1 MDKHDIH
8 FELRAI
14 AQEPFAKIALLAQ
27 KGNLLPSAILPYHFI
42 DFEKRVEAHKEAAL
56 FLDFIKHLS
65 TTFSNIELKM
75 PIQFTDARPFSWL
88 GFKVVQHYTYLIDLT
103 NASHVKSSQFRFET
117 LAFNL
122 ENLALLNTYFVEQNI
137 AIAKLQEMVQLAIQM
152 PYQIWMQVLYNQD
165 QIGFVHFYCTKEQDQ
180 TLYLLAGLSPL
191 NVNNNDFAMQNVN
204 QLIQHA
210 RTNYLHIDLGLG
222 DSYEEMLLAN
232 NWQVEVKP
240 YFVVKNK

>member
-1 MDKHDIH
+1 MDKHDTH

-14 AQEPFAKIALLAQ
+14 AQEPFANIALVAQ
-27 KGNLLPSAILPYHFI
+27 QGNLIPAAILPYHFI

-65 TTFSNIELKM
+65 TTFSTIELKM
-75 PIQFTDARPFSWL
+75 PIQFTDARPFTWL
-88 GFKVVQHYTYLIDLT
+88 GFKVVQHYTYLIDLQ
-103 NASHVKSSQFRFET
+103 NASYVQSSSFRFET

-122 ENLALLNTYFVEQNI
+122 ENLALLKAYFIEQNI

>member
-14 AQEPFAKIALLAQ
+14 AQEPFATIALLAEQ
-27 KGNLLPSAILPYHFI
+27 GNLIPAAILPYHFI

-180 TLYLLAGLSPL
+180 TLYLLPGLSPL
-191 NVNNNDFAMQNVN
+191 HASNKDFAMQNVN
-204 QLIQHA
+204 LLIQHA
-210 RTNYLHIDLGLG
+210 RTNYLQIDMGIG
-222 DSYEEMLLAN
+222 DSYEEMLFAN
-232 NWQVEVKP
+232 NWQVQVKP

>member
-1 MDKHDIH
+1 MDKIDTH
-8 FELRAI
+8 FELKTI

-65 TTFSNIELKM
+65 TTFSTIELKM
-75 PIQFTDARPFSWL
+75 PIQFTDARPFTWL
-88 GFKVVQHYTYLIDLT
+88 GFKVVQHYTYLIDLQ
-103 NASHVKSSQFRFET
+103 NASYVQSSSFRFET

-122 ENLALLNTYFVEQNI
+122 ENLALLKAYFIEQNI

>member
-1 MDKHDIH
+1 MDKHDTH

-14 AQEPFAKIALLAQ
+14 AQEPFATIALVSQ
-27 KGNLLPSAILPYHFI
+27 QGNLIPAAILPYHFI

-122 ENLALLNTYFVEQNI
+122 ENLALLNAYFVEQNI
-137 AIAKLQEMVQLAIQM
+137 AIAKLQEMVQVAIQM

-191 NVNNNDFAMQNVN
+191 NVNNNDFAMQNMN

>member
-1 MDKHDIH
+1 MDKHDTH

-14 AQEPFAKIALLAQ
+14 AQEPFATIALVSQ
-27 KGNLLPSAILPYHFI
+27 QGNLIPAAILPYHFI

-88 GFKVVQHYTYLIDLT
+88 GFKVVQHYTYLIDLQH
-103 NASHVKSSQFRFET
+103 ASYVKSSQFRFET

-122 ENLALLNTYFVEQNI
+122 ENLALLNAYFIEQNI

-191 NVNNNDFAMQNVN
+191 NVNNNDFAMQNMN

-222 DSYEEMLLAN
+222 DSYEEMLFAN
-232 NWQVEVKP
+232 NWQVQVKP

>member
-1 MDKHDIH
+1 MDKQIIQ

-14 AQEPFAKIALLAQ
+14 AHEPFATMALLAEQ
-27 KGNLLPSAILPYHFI
+27 GNLIPAAILPYHFI

-65 TTFSNIELKM
+65 TTFSTIELKM

-122 ENLALLNTYFVEQNI
+122 ENLALSNAYFIEQNI

-191 NVNNNDFAMQNVN
+191 NTKNKDFAIQNVN

>member
-14 AQEPFAKIALLAQ
+14 AQEPFATIALVSQ
-27 KGNLLPSAILPYHFI
+27 QGNLIPAAILPYHFI
-42 DFEKRVEAHKEAAL
+42 HFEKRVEAHKEAAL

-75 PIQFTDARPFSWL
+75 PIQFTDARPFTWL

-137 AIAKLQEMVQLAIQM
+137 AIAKLQEMVQLAIKM

>member
-1 MDKHDIH
+1 MDKHDTH

-14 AQEPFAKIALLAQ
+14 AQETFATIALVSQ
-27 KGNLLPSAILPYHFI
+27 QGNLIPAAILPYHFI

-88 GFKVVQHYTYLIDLT
+88 GFKVVQHYTYLIDLQH
-103 NASHVKSSQFRFET
+103 ASYVKSSQFRFET

-191 NVNNNDFAMQNVN
+191 NVNNNDFAMQNMN

-222 DSYEEMLLAN
+222 DSYEEMLFAN
-232 NWQVEVKP
+232 NWQVQVKP

>member
-1 MDKHDIH
+1 MDKHDVH

-14 AQEPFAKIALLAQ
+14 AQEPFATIALLAEQ
-27 KGNLLPSAILPYHFI
+27 GNLIPAAILPYHFI

-65 TTFSNIELKM
+65 TTFSTIELKM

-88 GFKVVQHYTYLIDLT
+88 GFKVVQHYTYLIDLQH
-103 NASHVKSSQFRFET
+103 ASYVKSSQFRFET

-137 AIAKLQEMVQLAIQM
+137 AIAKLQEMVQLAIKM

>member
-1 MDKHDIH
+1 MDKHDVH

-14 AQEPFAKIALLAQ
+14 AQESFATIALVSQ
-27 KGNLLPSAILPYHFI
+27 QGNLIPAAILPYHFI

-75 PIQFTDARPFSWL
+75 PIQFTDARPFTWL
-88 GFKVVQHYTYLIDLT
+88 GFKVVQHYTYLIDLQH
-103 NASHVKSSQFRFET
+103 ASYVKSSQFRFET

-191 NVNNNDFAMQNVN
+191 NVNNNDFAMQNMN

-222 DSYEEMLLAN
+222 DSYEEMLFAN
-232 NWQVEVKP
+232 NWQVQVKP

>member
-1 MDKHDIH
+1 MDKHDVH

-14 AQEPFAKIALLAQ
+14 AQEPFATIALLAEQ
-27 KGNLLPSAILPYHFI
+27 GNLIPAAILPYHFI

-75 PIQFTDARPFSWL
+75 PIQFTDARPFTWL

-122 ENLALLNTYFVEQNI
+122 ENLALLNAYFIEQNI

-222 DSYEEMLLAN
+222 DSYEEMLFAN
-232 NWQVEVKP
+232 NWQVQVKP

>member
-1 MDKHDIH
+1 MDKHDTH

-14 AQEPFAKIALLAQ
+14 AQEPFATIALVSQ
-27 KGNLLPSAILPYHFI
+27 QGNLIPAAILPYHFI

-191 NVNNNDFAMQNVN
+191 NVNNNDFAMQNMN

-222 DSYEEMLLAN
+222 DSYEEMLFAN
-232 NWQVEVKP
+232 NWQVQVKP

>member
-1 MDKHDIH
+1 MDKHDTH

-14 AQEPFAKIALLAQ
+14 AQEPFATIALVSQ
-27 KGNLLPSAILPYHFI
+27 QGNLIPAAILPYHFI

-75 PIQFTDARPFSWL
+75 PIQFTDARPFTWL
-88 GFKVVQHYTYLIDLT
+88 GYKVVQHYTYLIDLT

-122 ENLALLNTYFVEQNI
+122 ENLALLNAYFIEQNI

-222 DSYEEMLLAN
+222 DSYEEMLFAN
-232 NWQVEVKP
+232 NWQVQVKP

>member
-1 MDKHDIH
+1 MDKHDTH

-14 AQEPFAKIALLAQ
+14 AQEPFATIALVSQ
-27 KGNLLPSAILPYHFI
+27 QGNLIPAAILPYHFI

-152 PYQIWMQVLYNQD
+152 SYQIWMQVLYNQD
-165 QIGFVHFYCTKEQDQ
+165 QIGFVHFFCTKEQDQ

-191 NVNNNDFAMQNVN
+191 HIKNKDFAIQNVN

-210 RTNYLHIDLGLG
+210 RTNYLQIDLGLG
-222 DSYEEMLLAN
+222 DSYEEMLFAN
-232 NWQVEVKP
+232 NWQVQVKP

>member
-1 MDKHDIH
+1 MDKHDTH

-14 AQEPFAKIALLAQ
+14 AQEPFATIALVSQ
-27 KGNLLPSAILPYHFI
+27 QGNLIPAAILPYHFI

-88 GFKVVQHYTYLIDLT
+88 GFKVVQHYTYLIDLQH
-103 NASHVKSSQFRFET
+103 ASYVKSSQFRFET

-191 NVNNNDFAMQNVN
+191 NVNNNDFAMQNMN

-222 DSYEEMLLAN
+222 DSYEEMLFAN
-232 NWQVEVKP
+232 NWQVQVKP

>member
-1 MDKHDIH
+1 MDKHNTL

-14 AQEPFAKIALLAQ
+14 AQEPFATIALVSQ
-27 KGNLLPSAILPYHFI
+27 QGNLIPAAILPYHFI

-56 FLDFIKHLS
+56 FFDFIKHLS

-75 PIQFTDARPFSWL
+75 PIQFTDARPFTWL
-88 GFKVVQHYTYLIDLT
+88 GFKVVQHYTYLIDLQH
-103 NASHVKSSQFRFET
+103 ASYVKSSQFRFET

-137 AIAKLQEMVQLAIQM
+137 AIAKLQEMVQLAIQL

-165 QIGFVHFYCTKEQDQ
+165 QIGFVHFYCTMEQDQ

>member
-1 MDKHDIH
+1 MDKHDVH

-14 AQEPFAKIALLAQ
+14 AQEPFATIALLAEQ
-27 KGNLLPSAILPYHFI
+27 GNLIPAAILPYHFI

-88 GFKVVQHYTYLIDLT
+88 GFKVVQHYTYLIDLQH
-103 NASHVKSSQFRFET
+103 ASYVKSSQFRFET

-137 AIAKLQEMVQLAIQM
+137 AIAKLQEMVQLAIKM

>member
-1 MDKHDIH
+1 MDKHDTH

-14 AQEPFAKIALLAQ
+14 AQEPFATIALVSQ
-27 KGNLLPSAILPYHFI
+27 QGNLIPAAILPYHFI

-122 ENLALLNTYFVEQNI
+122 ENLALLNAYFVEQNI

-152 PYQIWMQVLYNQD
+152 SYQIWMQVLYNQD
-165 QIGFVHFYCTKEQDQ
+165 QIGFVHFFCTKEQDQ

-191 NVNNNDFAMQNVN
+191 HIKNKDFAIQNVN

-210 RTNYLHIDLGLG
+210 RTNYLQIDLGLG
-222 DSYEEMLLAN
+222 DSYEEMLFAN
-232 NWQVEVKP
+232 NWQVQVKP

>member
-14 AQEPFAKIALLAQ
+14 AQEPFATIALLAEQ
-27 KGNLLPSAILPYHFI
+27 GNLIPAAILPYHFI

-65 TTFSNIELKM
+65 TTFSTIELKM

-122 ENLALLNTYFVEQNI
+122 ENLALLNAYFIEQNI
-137 AIAKLQEMVQLAIQM
+137 AIAKLQEMVQLAIKM

>member
-14 AQEPFAKIALLAQ
+14 AQEPFATIALLAEQ
-27 KGNLLPSAILPYHFI
+27 GNLIPAAILPYHFI

-65 TTFSNIELKM
+65 TTFSTIELKM

-88 GFKVVQHYTYLIDLT
+88 GFKVVQHYTYLIDLQH
-103 NASHVKSSQFRFET
+103 ASYVKSSQFRFET

-204 QLIQHA
+204 LLIQHA

-222 DSYEEMLLAN
+222 DSYEEMLFAN
-232 NWQVEVKP
+232 NWQVQVKP

>member
-1 MDKHDIH
+1 MDKHDVH

-14 AQEPFAKIALLAQ
+14 AQEPFATIALLAEQ
-27 KGNLLPSAILPYHFI
+27 GNLIPAAILPYHFI

-65 TTFSNIELKM
+65 TTFSTIELKM

-88 GFKVVQHYTYLIDLT
+88 GFKVVQHYTYLIDLQH
-103 NASHVKSSQFRFET
+103 ASYVKSSQFRFET

-122 ENLALLNTYFVEQNI
+122 ENLALLNAYFIEQNI
-137 AIAKLQEMVQLAIQM
+137 AIAKLQEMVQLAIKM

>member
-1 MDKHDIH
+1 MDKQIIQ

-14 AQEPFAKIALLAQ
+14 AQEPFATIALLAEQ
-27 KGNLLPSAILPYHFI
+27 GNLIPAAILPYHFI
-42 DFEKRVEAHKEAAL
+42 DFEKRVEAHKEVAL

-222 DSYEEMLLAN
+222 DSYEEMLFAN
-232 NWQVEVKP
+232 NWQVQVKP

>member
-1 MDKHDIH
+1 MDKHDTH

-14 AQEPFAKIALLAQ
+14 AQEPFATIALVSQ
-27 KGNLLPSAILPYHFI
+27 QGNLIPAAILPYHFI

-65 TTFSNIELKM
+65 TTFSTIELKM
-75 PIQFTDARPFSWL
+75 PIQFTDARPFTWL
-88 GFKVVQHYTYLIDLT
+88 GFKVVQHYTYLIDLQ
-103 NASHVKSSQFRFET
+103 NASYVQSSSFRFET

>member
-1 MDKHDIH
+1 MDKQIIQ

-14 AQEPFAKIALLAQ
+14 AHEPFATMALLAQ
-27 KGNLLPSAILPYHFI
+27 QGNLVSTAILPYHFI

-75 PIQFTDARPFSWL
+75 PIQFTDARPFTWL
-88 GFKVVQHYTYLIDLT
+88 GYKVVQHYTYLIDLT

-122 ENLALLNTYFVEQNI
+122 ENLALLNAYFEEQNI

>member
-1 MDKHDIH
+1 MDKHDTH

-14 AQEPFAKIALLAQ
+14 AQEPFATIALVSQ
-27 KGNLLPSAILPYHFI
+27 QGNLIPAAILPYHFI

-88 GFKVVQHYTYLIDLT
+88 GFKVVQHYTYLIDLQH
-103 NASHVKSSQFRFET
+103 ASYVKSSQFRFET

-191 NVNNNDFAMQNVN
+191 NVNNNDFAMQNMN

>member
-1 MDKHDIH
+1 MDKHDTH

-14 AQEPFAKIALLAQ
+14 AQEPFANIALVAQ
-27 KGNLLPSAILPYHFI
+27 QGNLIPAAILPYHFI

-65 TTFSNIELKM
+65 TTFSTIELKM
-75 PIQFTDARPFSWL
+75 PIQFTDARPFTWL
-88 GFKVVQHYTYLIDLT
+88 GFKVVQHY
-103 NASHVKSSQFRFET
+103 
-117 LAFNL
+117 
-122 ENLALLNTYFVEQNI
+122 TYFVEQNI

>member
-1 MDKHDIH
+1 MDKHDVH

-14 AQEPFAKIALLAQ
+14 AQEPFATIALVSQ
-27 KGNLLPSAILPYHFI
+27 QGNLIPAAILPYHFI

-88 GFKVVQHYTYLIDLT
+88 GFKVVQHYTYLIDLQH
-103 NASHVKSSQFRFET
+103 ASYVKSSQFRFET

-137 AIAKLQEMVQLAIQM
+137 AIAKLQEMVQLAIKM

-240 YFVVKNK
+240 YFVAKNK

>member
-1 MDKHDIH
+1 MDKQNIQ

-14 AQEPFAKIALLAQ
+14 AQEPFATMALLAQ
-27 KGNLLPSAILPYHFI
+27 QENLIPSAILPYHFI
-42 DFEKRVEAHKEAAL
+42 DFEKRVEVHKESAL
-56 FLDFIKHLS
+56 FLDFVKHLN

-75 PIQFTDARPFSWL
+75 PIQFTDARPFTWL
-88 GFKVVQHYTYLIDLT
+88 GFKVVQHYTYLIDLQH
-103 NASHVKSSQFRFET
+103 ASYVKSSQFRFET

-191 NVNNNDFAMQNVN
+191 HAKNKDFDIQNVN
-204 QLIQHA
+204 LLIQHA
-210 RTNYLHIDLGLG
+210 RANYLYIDLGLG
-222 DSYEEMLLAN
+222 ESYEEMLFAN
-232 NWQVEVKP
+232 NWQVQVKP

>member
-1 MDKHDIH
+1 MDKHDVH

-14 AQEPFAKIALLAQ
+14 AQEPFATIALLAEQ
-27 KGNLLPSAILPYHFI
+27 GNLIPAAILPYHFI

-88 GFKVVQHYTYLIDLT
+88 GFKVVQHYTYLIDLQH
-103 NASHVKSSQFRFET
+103 ASYVKSSQFRFET

-122 ENLALLNTYFVEQNI
+122 ENLALLNAYFIEQNI
-137 AIAKLQEMVQLAIQM
+137 AIAKLQEMVQLAIKM

>member
-1 MDKHDIH
+1 MDKHDVH

-14 AQEPFAKIALLAQ
+14 AQEPFATIALLAEQ
-27 KGNLLPSAILPYHFI
+27 ENLIPAAILPYHFI

-65 TTFSNIELKM
+65 TTFSTIELKM

-122 ENLALLNTYFVEQNI
+122 ENLALLNAYFIEQNI
-137 AIAKLQEMVQLAIQM
+137 AIAKLQEMVQLAIKM